1 MGLQEGFAQGGDF
14 RLRIEFPS
22 AFPGE
27 FLGTEA
33 VGGLFGMLVER
44 GSSGICAPLPYRSF
58 SPRGAATLFHK
69 PHRQRP
75 GLPGV
80 CEKAT

>member
-1 MGLQEGFAQGGDF
+1 MFAGRVCPGQRF
-14 RLRIEFPS
+14 QASELEFLS

-44 GSSGICAPLPYRSF
+44 EVLEFRRLPHFRSF
-58 SPRGAATLFHK
+58 FPTGRMPPSSQTPQAEART
-69 PHRQRP
+69 
-75 GLPGV
+75 PGV

>member
-1 MGLQEGFAQGGDF
+1 MCLQEGFAQDRDF
-14 RLRIEFPS
+14 RLGIEFLS

-44 GSSGICAPLPYRSF
+44 GSSGICAPLPHRSF
-58 SPRGAATLFHK
+58 FPTGRSHPLSQTPQAEART
-69 PHRQRP
+69 
-75 GLPGV
+75 PGV